1 MGAVKKQAT
10 AVKRKGKAVEYFKGV
25 VSELKKVYWPS
36 RKQVITYTGVVLITV
51 SFVAVLIW
59 LFDSVLAV
67 LLAKI
72 LGL

>member
-1 MGAVKKQAT
+1 LGAVKKQTT
-10 AVKRKGKAVEYFKGV
+10 AAKRKGKAAEYFKGV
-25 VSELKKVYWPS
+25 VGELKKVYWPS

-59 LFDSVLAV
+59 LFDSLLAV
-67 LLAKI
+67 LLGKI

>member
-10 AVKRKGKAVEYFKGV
+10 AAKRKGQTAEYFKGV
-25 VSELKKVYWPS
+25 VSELKKVHWPS
-36 RKQVITYTGVVLITV
+36 RKQVITYTGVVLVTV
-51 SFVAVLIW
+51 TFVAVLIW
-59 LFDSVLAV
+59 LMDSLLAA